1 MTVSA
6 FTPGSTI
13 GVFDSGVGGMSILRH
28 IHAMLPQQ
36 DLLYFADSGFA
47 PYGEKPEAEIVAR
60 ALHIAQYL
68 LGQGAQALVVACN
81 TATVA
86 AIRLLRQHY
95 PDLPLVGVEP
105 GLKPAAAVSRSRI
118 VGVLATAYTLRGE
131 KFIQLQQQIS
141 AQSGVR
147 FLLQPCS
154 GLVDLIELGQIDSS
168 DTLALLQR
176 YIPPLLDQGADTL
189 VLGCTH
195 YPFVQ
200 AQIGQVIAQHRASQ
214 QADAPA
220 ITLIDTGE
228 AVARQLL
235 RLLGEH
241 QIPANPHPTQL
252 KGFTSGSASALQQA
266 FWNLLAL
273 QPPVEAVQQEF

>member
-1 MTVSA
+1 
-6 FTPGSTI
+6 
-13 GVFDSGVGGMSILRH
+13 MSILRH
-28 IHAMLPQQ
+28 IHALLPQQ

-141 AQSGVR
+141 AQSRVQ
-147 FLLQPCS
+147 FLLQPCT

-200 AQIGQVIAQHRASQ
+200 VQIERVIAQHQASQ
-214 QADAPA
+214 LADAPA

-228 AVARQLL
+228 AVARQLQ
-235 RLLGEH
+235 RLLGAH
-241 QIPANPHPTQL
+241 QIPPNPHPTQL

-266 FWNLLAL
+266 FWHLLEL
-273 QPPVEAVQQEF
+273 QPPVEAVEQEF